1 VREGCGLQ
9 NGVDEGEEPGSQKAS
24 FERANQE
31 FVIHNCHSFEVGPG
45 FLAVEEHRA
54 IGVPTSTPAV
64 IIMDANG
71 REG

>member
-31 FVIHNCHSFEVGPG
+31 FAIHKCHSGQPG
-45 FLAVEEHRA
+45 FFLAVEEHRA